1 MGLILNIETS
11 TTVCSVCIAKD
22 GKLIGIKESEEEK
35 SHAKKL
41 TGFIDE
47 LLKEHGIA
55 YNDLDAIAVDKGPG
69 SYTGLRIGVSTA
81 KGLCYARDLPLIA
94 INTLQ
99 SMAFGIINNIKA
111 KSIHIDDFD
120 DVMLV
125 PMIDA
130 RRMEVYSAFFNSN
143 GDFEREVKAEI
154 IDEDSY
160 QEILKNRKMLFFGDG
175 SEKIHEIVNHEK
187 AVFIENIQPSSKDM
201 IELSESNFSSKQFED
216 VAYFEPF
223 YLKDFVATIPK
234 KNIFN

>member
-11 TTVCSVCIAKD
+11 TRVCSVCIARE

-47 LLKEHGIA
+47 LLKEHG
-55 YNDLDAIAVDKGPG
+55 YTYKDLDAIAVNKGPG

-81 KGLCYARDLPLIA
+81 KGLCYATGLPLIA

-99 SMAFGIINNIKA
+99 SMAFGIIKEVQA
-111 KSIHIDDFD
+111 KSLRIDDFEN
-120 DVMLV
+120 VLLV

-130 RRMEVYSAFFNSN
+130 RRMEVYSAFFNSD
-143 GDFEREVKAEI
+143 GDFERDVKAEI

-160 QEILKNRKMLFFGDG
+160 QEILKSRKMLFFGDG
-175 SEKIHEIVNHEK
+175 SEKIHETVNHEN
-187 AVFIENIQPSSKDM
+187 AVFIESIQPSSKNM
-201 IELSESNFSSKQFED
+201 IELSEKSFKNKNFED

-223 YLKDFVATIPK
+223 YLKDFVATVPK
-234 KNIFN
+234 KNIFK